1 MRVAWAVPM
10 LANVPRQPR
19 GELYS
24 PCVLIDVG
32 GVLPG
37 VSAVA
42 AVVFIASQGSC
53 DRIVVVNDWRFVC
66 GTALNVHVM
75 APVVGG
81 GAFGSPGLT

>member
-1 MRVAWAVPM
+1 M

-37 VSAVA
+37 VKAVE
-42 AVVFIASQGSC
+42 AVVSIVNQGSC
-53 DRIVVVNDWRFVC
+53 ERIVVVNDWRFV
-66 GTALNVHVM
+66 
-75 APVVGG
+75 
-81 GAFGSPGLT
+81 